1 MSCAAKTPNIEHT
14 RNNSLF
20 AKFEF
25 PPPWQT
31 TRQVFHHLVFSID
44 QSRGTSH
51 LHSGE
56 GRNIRLS
63 AKWTRMGTSRARQ
76 PFGSQVVH
84 STVRFYHREWERK
97 SCGLTMGA
105 GRKSGI
111 SQNGPEGRETRSPTI
126 WIPDGRFHR
135 QDLPLGMGA
144 EELRAD
150 DGSRG
155 DIRHSAKWTRR
166 GARHARQPSGPQ
178 TAHSI
183 IKTYCWEWER
193 KSCVL
198 TMGARRNIRLS
209 AKWTRM
215 GARRA
220 RQPLR
225 SQMAH
230 SIIKAYH
237 WEWGRKSCVLTI
249 GFAYNAPRTT

>member
-14 RNNSLF
+14 RNNSLS

-84 STVRFYHREWERK
+84 STVRF
-97 SCGLTMGA
+97 
-105 GRKSGI
+105 
-111 SQNGPEGRETRSPTI
+111 
-126 WIPDGRFHR
+126 
-135 QDLPLGMGA
+135 LPSGMGA

-150 DGSRG
+150 DGGRAE
-155 DIRHSAKWTRR
+155 IRHFAKWPR
-166 GARHARQPSGPQ
+166 GARDTFANHLDTRRPIPS
-178 TAHSI
+178 T
-183 IKTYCWEWER
+183 T
-193 KSCVL
+193 
-198 TMGARRNIRLS
+198 
-209 AKWTRM
+209 
-215 GARRA
+215 
-220 RQPLR
+220 
-225 SQMAH
+225 
-230 SIIKAYH
+230 
-237 WEWGRKSCVLTI
+237 LTI
-249 GFAYNAPRTT
+249 GNGCGRIAC

>member
-135 QDLPLGMGA
+135 QNLPLGMGA

-155 DIRHSAKWTRR
+155 EYQAFCKMDQEGRETRSPTIWT
-166 GARHARQPSGPQ
+166 PDGPFHHQ
-178 TAHSI
+178 NLLLGVGTEELRADYGSKAEYQAFCKMDQDGRETRSPTFEIPDGPFHHQS
-183 IKTYCWEWER
+183 
-193 KSCVL
+193 L
-198 TMGARRNIRLS
+198 PLGMGEEEL
-209 AKWTRM
+209 
-215 GARRA
+215 RA
-220 RQPLR
+220 DDRVCIQ
-225 SQMAH
+225 
-230 SIIKAYH
+230 
-237 WEWGRKSCVLTI
+237 
-249 GFAYNAPRTT
+249 RT

>member
-84 STVRFYHREWERK
+84 YTVRFYHREWERK

-135 QDLPLGMGA
+135 QHLPLGMGA

-150 DGSRG
+150 DGGRG
-155 DIRHSAKWTRR
+155 EYQAFCKMDQEGRETRSPTIWT
-166 GARHARQPSGPQ
+166 PDGPFHHQ
-178 TAHSI
+178 NLLLGVGTEELRADYGSKAEYQAFCKMDQDGRETRSPTFEIPDGPFHHQS
-183 IKTYCWEWER
+183 
-193 KSCVL
+193 L
-198 TMGARRNIRLS
+198 PLGMGEEEL
-209 AKWTRM
+209 
-215 GARRA
+215 RA
-220 RQPLR
+220 DDRVCIQ
-225 SQMAH
+225 
-230 SIIKAYH
+230 
-237 WEWGRKSCVLTI
+237 
-249 GFAYNAPRTT
+249 RT

>member
-97 SCGLTMGA
+97 SCGLTMG
-105 GRKSGI
+105 GR
-111 SQNGPEGRETRSPTI
+111 
-126 WIPDGRFHR
+126 
-135 QDLPLGMGA
+135 A
-144 EELRAD
+144 E
-150 DGSRG
+150 
-155 DIRHSAKWTRR
+155 IRHFAKWPR
-166 GARHARQPSGPQ
+166 GARDTFANHLDTRRPIPS
-178 TAHSI
+178 T
-183 IKTYCWEWER
+183 K
-193 KSCVL
+193 
-198 TMGARRNIRLS
+198 
-209 AKWTRM
+209 
-215 GARRA
+215 
-220 RQPLR
+220 
-225 SQMAH
+225 
-230 SIIKAYH
+230 
-237 WEWGRKSCVLTI
+237 LTI
-249 GFAYNAPRTT
+249 GNGCGRIAC

>member
-135 QDLPLGMGA
+135 QNLPLGMGA

-155 DIRHSAKWTRR
+155 EDQAFCKMDQEGRETRSPTIWT
-166 GARHARQPSGPQ
+166 PDGPFHHQ
-178 TAHSI
+178 NLLLGVGTEELRADYGSKAEYQAFCKMDQDGRETRSPTFEIPDGPFHHQN
-183 IKTYCWEWER
+183 
-193 KSCVL
+193 L
-198 TMGARRNIRLS
+198 PLGMGEEEL
-209 AKWTRM
+209 
-215 GARRA
+215 RA
-220 RQPLR
+220 DDRVCIQ
-225 SQMAH
+225 
-230 SIIKAYH
+230 
-237 WEWGRKSCVLTI
+237 
-249 GFAYNAPRTT
+249 RT